1 MNQAS
6 LEKGILSLA
15 SLPFLLSNSQ
25 PSKVCFLNKHLP
37 HQASLEKGIV
47 SLASLG
53 KETVR
58 GLMVHAM
65 VEVMMV
71 MNHNLQARS

>member
-6 LEKGILSLA
+6 LEKGIL
-15 SLPFLLSNSQ
+15 
-25 PSKVCFLNKHLP
+25 
-37 HQASLEKGIV
+37 

-65 VEVMMV
+65 VEVMSFFTSQIMIMLMV
-71 MNHNLQARS
+71 YAIVRTFMARYFGYSQ